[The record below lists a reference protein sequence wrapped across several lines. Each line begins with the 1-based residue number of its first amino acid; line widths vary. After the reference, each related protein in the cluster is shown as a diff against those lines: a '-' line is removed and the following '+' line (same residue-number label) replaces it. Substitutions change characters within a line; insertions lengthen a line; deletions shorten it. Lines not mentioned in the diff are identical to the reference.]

1 MTRVKICGIM
11 NSDDLAS
18 AIQAG
23 ADAVGFVVEIEDSR
37 HCISAQKA
45 ADLIHKVPV
54 YTKSVAVIHPCN
66 VDDARRLADITRA
79 DVLQLHSMLPPSD
92 MALLRSRISQKL
104 VVAVAADDGGLQA
117 KSYER
122 VADAILLDSMVEGRL
137 GGTGRVHDWDKSASI
152 VRSLQVPVILAG
164 GLDPENVLQA
174 IERVR
179 PYAVDVSSGTE
190 TAGRKDPFKV
200 RAFVQKVRR
209 CPATQ

>member
-11 NSDDLAS
+11 NSDDLAL
-18 AIQAG
+18 ALQAG

-37 HCISAQKA
+37 HCISAEKA

-54 YTKSVAVIHPCN
+54 YTKSVAVIHPRDL
-66 VDDARRLADITRA
+66 DDALRLADITRA
-79 DVLQLHSMLPPSD
+79 DVLQLHSSLPPSEVAD
-92 MALLRSRISQKL
+92 LKSRTGSKL

-117 KSYER
+117 ERYER

-137 GGTGRVHDWDKSASI
+137 GGTARVHDWDKSASI
-152 VRSLQVPVILAG
+152 VRSLQVPVLMAG

-174 IERVR
+174 IARVR

-200 RAFVQKVRR
+200 RAFVEKVRAF
-209 CPATQ
+209 PATQ